1 MRVLPA
7 WLVGLPIALFLGGCA
22 MNAQDSSSRRSQ
34 EARPSQTR
42 EESHPTRLEN
52 CLTAVGADRTRCSAT
67 N

>member
-1 MRVLPA
+1 MRILHA

-22 MNAQDSSSRRSQ
+22 MNAQDSSSPRNQ
-34 EARPSQTR
+34 EVRPSQTR
-42 EESHPTRLEN
+42 DESHPTRLEH